1 MSDVFSLLKLWARCE
16 DVHIRS
22 AGLAMRYGCH
32 WSDRHIQMVAG
43 LGSIKIQS
51 LEPKTITNQK
61 TEKQPATDS
70 RPGERKTKRIV
81 ATECRRLFAR
91 LHASQQYNPVW
102 ASGPCLLCKEMEAV
116 THVSACVRAC
126 TVRGIRVPICT
137 VTVFVA
143 SEYAPPRGPP
153 CAGLLLLRLHCSE
166 MDVMVTY
173 HARRYR
179 RQECETSSSQI
190 PHKFEHSRP
199 FFLVAV
205 LGSVLVPHSCGSVP

>member
-1 MSDVFSLLKLWARCE
+1 
-16 DVHIRS
+16 
-22 AGLAMRYGCH
+22 
-32 WSDRHIQMVAG
+32 MVAG

-51 LEPKTITNQK
+51 LESKTITNQK

-81 ATECRRLFAR
+81 ATQCRRLFAR

-116 THVSACVRAC
+116 KHVSACVRAC

-137 VTVFVA
+137 VTVRTLSLAANPRLLEAKADQVFVA

-190 PHKFEHSRP
+190 PHEFEHSRP